1 MNCPAVPV
9 ICRAIQVSFS
19 ARTSYL
25 STLVPRGPP
34 PRLHHLRASK
44 DHVLDDFLL
53 FFVVGLIAQ
62 FVDGALGMA
71 YGVTASSFL
80 LAAGVSP
87 AHASAGTHIAKFFT
101 TAVSGAA
108 HASYQNVDWGLFW
121 RLALSGAIGGSLG
134 AYVVTAVNGALIK
147 PFIVVYLATMGV
159 LILWRVLRTQPALNF
174 TTRATAPLG
183 LTGGF
188 LDAIG
193 GGGWGPIVTT
203 NLIGRGGDP
212 RFVIGSVNAAEFFVT
227 VAIGTALIVAI
238 VTGHWKEAGDLVNYA
253 WSIAGLIAGGLI
265 AAPIAGR
272 FVSVLPRSVLGIGV
286 GLLVLALSAYQA
298 AALLKLL

>member
-1 MNCPAVPV
+1 
-9 ICRAIQVSFS
+9 
-19 ARTSYL
+19 
-25 STLVPRGPP
+25 
-34 PRLHHLRASK
+34 
-44 DHVLDDFLL
+44 VLEDFLL
-53 FFVVGLIAQ
+53 FLVVGLLAQ

-80 LAAGVSP
+80 LAAGVAP

-121 RLALSGAIGGSLG
+121 RLALSGSLGGAFG
-134 AYVVTAVNGALIK
+134 AYVVTTVNGAIIK
-147 PFIVVYLATMGV
+147 PFIIAYLAVMGI
-159 LILWRVLRTQPALNF
+159 LILWRVLREVPALSF

-183 LTGGF
+183 LVGGF

-203 NLIGRGGDP
+203 SLIGRGGDP
-212 RFVIGSVNAAEFFVT
+212 RFVIGSVNASEFFVT
-227 VAIGTALIVAI
+227 VAIGAALIAAI
-238 VTGHWKEAGDLVNYA
+238 VTGHWKEAGELVNYA
-253 WSIAGLIAGGLI
+253 SSIAGLIIGGLI

-272 FVSVLPRSVLGIGV
+272 FVSVLPRRVLGVGV

>member
-1 MNCPAVPV
+1 M
-9 ICRAIQVSFS
+9 
-19 ARTSYL
+19 L
-25 STLVPRGPP
+25 E
-34 PRLHHLRASK
+34 
-44 DHVLDDFLL
+44 DFLL
-53 FFVVGLIAQ
+53 FLLVGLIAQ

-80 LAAGVSP
+80 LAAGVAP

-121 RLALSGAIGGSLG
+121 RLALSGAVGGSLG
-134 AYVVTAVNGALIK
+134 AYVLTSVPGQILL
-147 PFIVVYLATMGV
+147 PFIVAYLAVMGV
-159 LILWRVLRTQPALNF
+159 VILYRTLRTQPRLKF
-174 TTRATAPLG
+174 TIRTTMPLG
-183 LTGGF
+183 LIGGF

-203 NLIGRGGDP
+203 SLIGRGGEP
-212 RFVIGSVNAAEFFVT
+212 RFVIGSVNASEFFVT
-227 VAIGTALIVAI
+227 VAIGTALIYTI
-238 VTGHWKEAGDLVNYA
+238 VTGHWKEAGELTNYA
-253 WSIAGLIAGGLI
+253 PSIGGLIIGGLI

-272 FVSVLPRSVLGIGV
+272 FVSVLPRSVLGIAV
-286 GLLVLALSAYQA
+286 AVVVLALAAYQA

>member
-1 MNCPAVPV
+1 
-9 ICRAIQVSFS
+9 
-19 ARTSYL
+19 L
-25 STLVPRGPP
+25 E
-34 PRLHHLRASK
+34 
-44 DHVLDDFLL
+44 DFFL
-53 FFVVGLIAQ
+53 FFCVGLIAQ

-108 HASYQNVDWGLFW
+108 HASYKNVDWGLFW

-134 AYVVTAVNGALIK
+134 AYVVTAIHGDIIK
-147 PFIVVYLATMGV
+147 PFIVVYLGIMGV
-159 LILWRVLRTQPALNF
+159 IILWRVLREQPRLRF
-174 TTRATAPLG
+174 TLRTTTPLG
-183 LTGGF
+183 FVGGF

-203 NLIGRGGDP
+203 SLIGRGGDP
-212 RFVIGSVNAAEFFVT
+212 RYVIGSVNASEFFVT
-227 VAIGTALIVAI
+227 VAIGTALIAAI
-238 VTGHWKEAGDLVNYA
+238 VTGHWTEGAKLWDYA
-253 WSIAGLIAGGLI
+253 TSIAGLIIGGLI

-272 FVSVLPRSVLGIGV
+272 FVSVIPRKFLGVAV
-286 GLLVLALSAYQA
+286 GLLVLVLAGYQG
-298 AALLKLL
+298 AALFKLI